1 MEKEL
6 DYRKELADARAAIKD
21 MPLQGAPEVI
31 DAYMEVVYGLVL
43 LAEQDLREQDH
54 EWEIAS
60 LARELL
66 VLGRQLEQY
75 DHVVSTLYTAADRM
89 LNAVSEHPRLKAELL
104 RFKIEVLERGC
115 EVSGH
120 ESSLVDDLNDE
131 LEALE
136 HNIAL
141 ADTGKPE
148 AITQTGHLKHDPIEW
163 TARWEEII
171 DDADRKVFDA
181 LADTPRG
188 MGFCH
193 AYWHTRAEVLRRD
206 YGLEWR
212 SPAVMNPRVL
222 FD

>member
-1 MEKEL
+1 MDKEL

-43 LAEQDLREQDH
+43 LAEQDLREQNH

-141 ADTGKPE
+141 ADAGKPE

>member
-43 LAEQDLREQDH
+43 LAEQDLREQNH
-54 EWEIAS
+54 GWEIAS

-141 ADTGKPE
+141 ADAGKPE

>member
-60 LARELL
+60 LARELR
-66 VLGRQLEQY
+66 VLGRQLKQY

-141 ADTGKPE
+141 ADAGKPE

>member
-1 MEKEL
+1 
-6 DYRKELADARAAIKD
+6 
-21 MPLQGAPEVI
+21 
-31 DAYMEVVYGLVL
+31 
-43 LAEQDLREQDH
+43 
-54 EWEIAS
+54 
-60 LARELL
+60 
-66 VLGRQLEQY
+66 
-75 DHVVSTLYTAADRM
+75 M

-131 LEALE
+131 FEALE

-141 ADTGKPE
+141 ADAGKPE

>member
-141 ADTGKPE
+141 ADAGKPE

-171 DDADRKVFDA
+171 ADAARTVFDA

-206 YGLEWR
+206 YGLKWR

>member
-141 ADTGKPE
+141 ADAGKPE

-212 SPAVMNPRVL
+212 SPAVINPRVL

>member
-141 ADTGKPE
+141 ADAGKPE

>member
-141 ADTGKPE
+141 ADAGKPE
-148 AITQTGHLKHDPIEW
+148 AITQTGNLKHDPIEW